1 MPFTEHNINGLVFD
15 TADGLSA
22 VGGTRHA
29 FTTRLGGVSPAPFD
43 SLNFFEHT
51 EGDTTEN
58 ILENY
63 RLLGEAAG
71 LDLSRGVGNRQIHS
85 DLVRF
90 IHASDAGK
98 LLYDDRPYDADAMLT
113 DVPGLPLVA
122 YSADCCTILV
132 YDPTCRCV
140 GAIHAGWRG
149 TALGIALKTLVAM
162 MSAYGA
168 DPMTIRAAI
177 GPSIG
182 PCCFETD
189 ADVPDA
195 IRAELSESADRFIE
209 KRGGKYHVDLK
220 NINRLWL
227 LRGGLDPSHIEVHG
241 ACTMCRPDRYFSY
254 RRDGAHRGGQIAV
267 IALENPS

>member
-1 MPFTEHNINGLVFD
+1 MSFTEHNINGIIFD

-22 VGGTRHA
+22 VGGIRHA
-29 FTTRLGGVSPAPFD
+29 FTTRIGGVSPAPFD
-43 SLNFFEHT
+43 SLNFFERN
-51 EGDTTEN
+51 GDSVEN
-58 ILENY
+58 VRKNY
-63 RLLGEAAG
+63 QLLGDAAG
-71 LDLSRGVGNRQIHS
+71 FDMSRAVGNRQIHS

-90 IHASDAGK
+90 IRAEDAGR
-98 LLYDDRPYDADAMLT
+98 LLWEERPYDADAMLT

-122 YSADCCTILV
+122 FSADCCTILL

-140 GAIHAGWRG
+140 GAVHAGWKG

-168 DPMTIRAAI
+168 DPMTIHAAI

-182 PCCFETD
+182 DCCFETD

-209 KRGGKYHVDLK
+209 RRGDKYHVDLK
-220 NINRLWL
+220 QINRLWL
-227 LRGGLDPSHIEVHG
+227 LRGGLDPRNIEVHPD
-241 ACTMCRPDRYFSY
+241 CTMCHPERYWSH
-254 RRDGAHRGGQIAV
+254 RRLGPRRGGQIAV
-267 IALENPS
+267 IALEERP

>member
-1 MPFTEHNINGLVFD
+1 MPFTEHNVNGLVFD

-22 VGGTRHA
+22 VGGVRHA

-43 SLNFFEHT
+43 SLNFVESS
-51 EGDTTEN
+51 GDTREN

-63 RLLGEAAG
+63 RLLGAAAG
-71 LDLSRGVGNRQIHS
+71 LDMSRAVGNRQVHS

-90 IHASDAGK
+90 IRAEDAGK
-98 LLYDDRPYDADAMLT
+98 FLYDDRPYEADALLT
-113 DVPGLPLVA
+113 DVPGVPLFA
-122 YSADCCTILV
+122 NSADCCTILL

-168 DPMTIRAAI
+168 DPMTVHAAI

-182 PCCFETD
+182 ACCFETD

-209 KRGGKYHVDLK
+209 KRENGKYHVDLK
-220 NINRLWL
+220 QINRLWL
-227 LRGGLDPSHIEVHG
+227 LRGGLDPHNVEVHPD
-241 ACTMCRPDRYFSY
+241 CTMCRPERYWSH
-254 RRDGAHRGGQIAV
+254 RRFGLRRGGQIAV
-267 IALENPS
+267 IALEEDA